1 MEKDRKDPFIFGP
14 YDPHADE
21 PIEQPKFCDVCGDPI
36 PPERA
41 GKTTC
46 CELHDLLSYSEEEL
60 QRDCE

>member
-21 PIEQPKFCDVCGDPI
+21 EEDECIVCGGPI
-36 PPERA
+36 PEERT
-41 GKTTC
+41 GKDTC
-46 CELHDLLSYSEEEL
+46 CELHDLLAYSEEEL